1 MTHALAHFPPEAPLP
16 PEGAP
21 VALAAQC
28 SVSPSEPIPTGGES
42 TPACFRCLAWLG
54 SSTQVTSC
62 CTAGKRAGKMTSAID
77 SCADFYLNPDRAQL
91 PDRCTCCGAVVRE
104 PVTFR
109 EHLAARP
116 GMCGTCCEDVAA

>member
-1 MTHALAHFPPEAPLP
+1 MIAALPHFPPEALAPS
-16 PEGAP
+16 GAP
-21 VALAAQC
+21 VALPAPD
-28 SVSPSEPIPTGGES
+28 SVSSPSESTPKGGEGN
-42 TPACFRCLAWLG
+42 PACFRCLAWLG

-109 EHLAARP
+109 EHLLARP
-116 GMCGTCCEDVAA
+116 GMCATCCEDVAA